1 MESRRQAALQRK
13 AEEEKAKAEEEE
25 KKLKDETERRKKE
38 REEHAGKRPLKFAE
52 KKVGSFLSSSRKKR
66 TLTMF

>member
-13 AEEEKAKAEEEE
+13 AEEEKAKAEEE

>member
-13 AEEEKAKAEEEE
+13 AEEEKAKAEEE

-52 KKVGSFLSSSRKKR
+52 KKVGSFLPSSRKKR